1 MGLFSF
7 LKSAGAKLL
16 GNKAAENDVKVEA
29 PAPGAAME
37 ALKEAA
43 EKNKAA
49 ALVAQVVSHG
59 IPVENLD
66 IVVDDETEIGI
77 CLDVF
82 VMNLVVG

>member
-43 EKNKAA
+43 EKTK
-49 ALVAQVVSHG
+49 L
-59 IPVENLD
+59 PL
-66 IVVDDETEIGI
+66 
-77 CLDVF
+77 
-82 VMNLVVG
+82 